1 MQKKYY
7 AVKKGRK
14 TGIFETWE
22 ECKNQVY
29 GFPNSEFKSFKTK
42 EEAVAFLT
50 GSNTSE
56 QYPAGTLIAYVDG
69 SYEHKTKIY
78 GSGIVFLE
86 NDSKKT
92 YSFAGNNPEYAK
104 SRNIAGEISAAIYVM
119 EYAESNKY
127 EKLIINHDYIGLEK
141 WAKGDWKTNKK
152 VTIAYKNCYD
162 IFSKLL
168 IIEFVWVKS
177 HSGDHYNDLADKLAK
192 KALTNKNFKDL
203 ITKYIM

>member
-1 MQKKYY
+1 M
-7 AVKKGRK
+7 
-14 TGIFETWE
+14 
-22 ECKNQVY
+22 
-29 GFPNSEFKSFKTK
+29 
-42 EEAVAFLT
+42 AFLE
-50 GSNTSE
+50 GSNSPNHSE
-56 QYPAGTLIAYVDG
+56 IGSLIAYVDG
-69 SYEHKTKIY
+69 SYDSTTKIY

-104 SRNIAGEISAAIYVM
+104 SRNIAGEISAAIYAM
-119 EYAESNKY
+119 EYAKSNKY

-141 WAKGDWKTNKK
+141 WAKGDWKANKNLTK
-152 VTIAYKNCYD
+152 AYKNCYE

-192 KALTNKNFKDL
+192 RHLQ
-203 ITKYIM
+203 TKISKI